1 MMSHLVH
8 ITFTSAGLFSFTSTT
23 TTTSR

>member
-1 MMSHLVH
+1 MSHLVH